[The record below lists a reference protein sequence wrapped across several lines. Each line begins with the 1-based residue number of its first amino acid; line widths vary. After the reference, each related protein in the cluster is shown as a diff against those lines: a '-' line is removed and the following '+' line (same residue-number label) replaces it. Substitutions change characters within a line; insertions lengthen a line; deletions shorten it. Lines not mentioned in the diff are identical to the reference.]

1 MNYDIT
7 LLTFLHDPMVFH
19 VEEDGI
25 CVRVPTTIAS
35 EDELVTFVKE
45 GLGLPEYYGTY
56 WQTLYEVLRDWPKSG
71 TRGRRAIIVHNDLPL
86 LHASKDGWFSLKNY
100 LEILLDGI
108 TFFQTQNVNQPDS
121 SKHRELVVIFPTQ
134 LRDELYAT
142 LTHPPVWQVSIGFPE
157 YGIAGKFDASWPTVL
172 RYLHT
177 LDGLTTRLCT
187 LEREDQGFMDIYY
200 RKENATYFVEH
211 YLQGHDE
218 AKMAS
223 LEEDPSAFTGLPLD
237 ITEQVLETF
246 YSQGEFSSAVHWLDT
261 NALDMEQLEVMRGMR
276 SYRTEGEALVHSNG
290 GMIRDTIQEGM
301 REAFIEH
308 GEEVFTLDYWKEVL
322 TQLDVDV
329 DQRLAALCI
338 IGISDLPEATELLR
352 PFLKSSD
359 KRVRW
364 VSACLLGMRHDD
376 EVVPILLS
384 TLTDEMPFKREEGVE
399 YDSTYD
405 LWRPSTIRLL
415 RLWFTPEIHDQLW
428 DALTIWNKAVDEELL
443 NPDYKVWLNTVK
455 AIAETLFP

>member
-1 MNYDIT
+1 
-7 LLTFLHDPMVFH
+7 
-19 VEEDGI
+19 
-25 CVRVPTTIAS
+25 
-35 EDELVTFVKE
+35 
-45 GLGLPEYYGTY
+45 
-56 WQTLYEVLRDWPKSG
+56 
-71 TRGRRAIIVHNDLPL
+71 
-86 LHASKDGWFSLKNY
+86 
-100 LEILLDGI
+100 
-108 TFFQTQNVNQPDS
+108 
-121 SKHRELVVIFPTQ
+121 
-134 LRDELYAT
+134 
-142 LTHPPVWQVSIGFPE
+142 
-157 YGIAGKFDASWPTVL
+157 
-172 RYLHT
+172 
-177 LDGLTTRLCT
+177 
-187 LEREDQGFMDIYY
+187 
-200 RKENATYFVEH
+200 
-211 YLQGHDE
+211 
-218 AKMAS
+218 
-223 LEEDPSAFTGLPLD
+223 
-237 ITEQVLETF
+237 
-246 YSQGEFSSAVHWLDT
+246 
-261 NALDMEQLEVMRGMR
+261 
-276 SYRTEGEALVHSNG
+276 
-290 GMIRDTIQEGM
+290 MIRDTIQEGM

-428 DALTIWNKAVDEELL
+428 DALTIWNKAVDEELIH
-443 NPDYKVWLNTVK
+443 PDYKVWLNTVK